1 MQTNCREK
9 LKTLPTLEGFMRSMR
24 ELLKP
29 QAKPVT
35 DEALTVQSG
44 NSRKREV
51 DGGDELMVKGK

>member
-1 MQTNCREK
+1 
-9 LKTLPTLEGFMRSMR
+9 MRSMR

-44 NSRKREV
+44 NSRKRVV
-51 DGGDELMVKGK
+51 DGGDELMVKRK